1 LRVGNANIAN
11 MSQEQPTKKKR
22 ISFEIDEEMQKELET
37 ATQGTGLGCPEIARV
52 GLTKVLREWRKTG
65 AVVVESL
72 QMPARPQA
80 A

>member
-1 LRVGNANIAN
+1 

-72 QMPARPQA
+72 QMPAHPRA